1 MPSDAPTGP
10 RQPWRFDF
18 LGGRLC
24 LDFAN
29 TVSGKRVVD
38 ERDHLGGY
46 EELVAWGQQAGAITE
61 AYGRRLLAE
70 ARRRPADAAATFRD
84 AIALREAIHGAF
96 LAFAQEAAPR
106 QGDLD
111 AISAWLGKAL
121 SQRRIRRGGDCCVL
135 GWNEPS
141 DALDAVLW
149 PVVASAAE
157 LLVTGAD
164 LERVRVCGLYEDDE
178 CGWLFV
184 DETKSHTRRW
194 CAMKGCGNRA
204 KARRHY
210 QRAKEKAGEPGSR

>member
-1 MPSDAPTGP
+1 MTKDALTGSP
-10 RQPWRFDF
+10 APWAHER

-29 TVSGKRVVD
+29 TVGGKRAVNA
-38 ERDHLGGY
+38 RDHLGSY
-46 EELVAWGQQAGAITE
+46 EALLSWGQEAGAVSE

-70 ARRRPADAAATFRD
+70 ARRRPEDAAATLRD
-84 AIALREAIHGAF
+84 ALALREAVYRVF
-96 LAFAQEAAPR
+96 LAFAQEEAPR
-106 QGDLD
+106 QADLD
-111 AISAWLGKAL
+111 AVSAWLGRAL
-121 SQRRIRRGGDCCVL
+121 SQRRLRRGASCCEL
-135 GWNEPS
+135 GWNEPP

-157 LLVTGAD
+157 LLVSGGE
-164 LERVRVCGLYEDDE
+164 LPQVRVCGLYEADE

-194 CAMKGCGNRA
+194 CSMKDCGNRA

-210 QRAKEKAGEPGSR
+210 QRAKEKAGEGG